1 MKILPAVSRHGTSR
15 LLYRGRGAI
24 LRSSGRAALQGRVGR
39 LQWLGALAP
48 VVIALLIALAW
59 ILTAA
64 AQSTR
69 PPVPPSSSEKKSTAP
84 KPSAKTP
91 PNTPPLFVDVTQA
104 AGINFHLNCGS
115 KEKLYIVE
123 TQCGGAA
130 AFDYDNDGWMDILL
144 IDGSSIEDYK
154 AQKCHPPKLYHNNH
168 DGTFTDVSAKSGLNF
183 CGWGYGVAI
192 GDYDNDG
199 WEDVYITG
207 FNHSALYHNNH
218 DGTFT
223 DVTAKAGV
231 ANAGRW
237 GTSAAFGDY
246 DNDGNLDLYVAN
258 YVDVDMNNL
267 PPFGVGP
274 FCQYRGIPVNCGPAV

>member
-1 MKILPAVSRHGTSR
+1 MRNLRVVVAAAF
-15 LLYRGRGAI
+15 LLT
-24 LRSSGRAALQGRVGR
+24 LLSMALSLTTLTGG
-39 LQWLGALAP
+39 
-48 VVIALLIALAW
+48 LIFR
-59 ILTAA
+59 AA
-64 AQSTR
+64 AQ
-69 PPVPPSSSEKKSTAP
+69 TAP
-84 KPSAKTP
+84 KHPAPGSQSPATKPVGSAPKP
-91 PNTPPLFVDVTQA
+91 GAKAPAANPALFVDVTRA
-104 AGINFHLNCGS
+104 AGIDFHLNCGS

-154 AQKCHPPKLYHNNH
+154 AGKCHPPRLYHNNH

-207 FNHSALYHNNH
+207 YHGSALYHNNH

-231 ANAGRW
+231 ANPGEW

-246 DNDGNLDLYVAN
+246 DNDGYLDLVVAD

-267 PPFGVGP
+267 PPFGVA
-274 FCQYRGIPVNCGPAV
+274 YSASIAASR